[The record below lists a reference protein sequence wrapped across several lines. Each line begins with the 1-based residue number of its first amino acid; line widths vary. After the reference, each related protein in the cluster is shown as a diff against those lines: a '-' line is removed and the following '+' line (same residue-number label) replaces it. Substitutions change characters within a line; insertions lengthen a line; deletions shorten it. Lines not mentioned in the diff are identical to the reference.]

1 MRRFGVSEHFKA
13 ELGALGKQRGAA
25 DATQTMKL
33 GSQMFPGDIIP
44 TQQ

>member
-1 MRRFGVSEHFKA
+1 MWKFGVSEHFQA

-25 DATQTMKL
+25 DVTQIMKL
-33 GSQMFPGDIIP
+33 GSQMFPGDVIP